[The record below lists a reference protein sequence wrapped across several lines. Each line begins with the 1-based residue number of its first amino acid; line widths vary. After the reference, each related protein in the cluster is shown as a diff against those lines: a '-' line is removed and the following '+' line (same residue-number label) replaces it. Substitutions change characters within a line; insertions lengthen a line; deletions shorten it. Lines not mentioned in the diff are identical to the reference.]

1 MKKGIIYIVICI
13 CFVQLQA
20 FAAGNDIVIKNR
32 LFSITMPEKT
42 KNTYKAEIKK
52 DRICI
57 YDKASKKAGFGGF
70 AFGIKAYKNP
80 ADHAVLPG
88 SKKLGE
94 LTDKKGELYD
104 IVLKHPTDVQYDYTK
119 SSTAPEAFKTLY
131 DLGEIITIQGVNG
144 SIYFKDQGTK
154 GEDLYND
161 ILKKHITA
169 IREKWDSTK
178 LEKENMSYMYNVIAL
193 QKSGNVL
200 NKIGYAYYD
209 ANADGI
215 DELFIGEITKGKWKG
230 IVYDMYTMVNRKPEH
245 VVSGGSRNRYFVCD
259 GTFICNEYSSG
270 AKENGYRIYA
280 LVENSTT
287 LYPQVSFKYDGYTNP
302 KKPWFISYGSDSDED
317 KWENVTEDVFKDR
330 KKVFDKYER
339 FNFLPLSKFSGLK
352 AAQPLK
358 DRYNT
363 EKEYFDYSVVLQ
375 EFPEN
380 YFYTTVKINKSKE
393 RILIITDKVNANKN
407 SYHGLFYYI
416 GENGFVYPLGYLESS
431 QPVLQ
436 SKNYLFLKDKNGYKR
451 FYISDKKINI
461 KNSKLD
467 KNAKIIEFVT
477 IKSADKF
484 SGDYGSPAGD
494 DVAKATIEGLD
505 FEYHK
510 SQYSKKYIKTL
521 MKECIKEGVKTHV
534 QMYCQMVKKLH
545 P

>member
-1 MKKGIIYIVICI
+1 
-13 CFVQLQA
+13 
-20 FAAGNDIVIKNR
+20 
-32 LFSITMPEKT
+32 MPEKT

-131 DLGEIITIQGVNG
+131 DLGETITIQGVKG
-144 SIYFKDQGTK
+144 AKYFKAQGTK
-154 GEDLYND
+154 GEDLYKD

-169 IREKWDSTK
+169 IQEKWDSVK

-287 LYPQVSFKYDGYTNP
+287 LYPQVSFKYDGYTTP
-302 KKPWFISYGSDSDED
+302 KKPWFIS
-317 KWENVTEDVFKDR
+317 
-330 KKVFDKYER
+330 
-339 FNFLPLSKFSGLK
+339 
-352 AAQPLK
+352 
-358 DRYNT
+358 
-363 EKEYFDYSVVLQ
+363 
-375 EFPEN
+375 
-380 YFYTTVKINKSKE
+380 
-393 RILIITDKVNANKN
+393 
-407 SYHGLFYYI
+407 
-416 GENGFVYPLGYLESS
+416 
-431 QPVLQ
+431 
-436 SKNYLFLKDKNGYKR
+436 
-451 FYISDKKINI
+451 
-461 KNSKLD
+461 
-467 KNAKIIEFVT
+467 
-477 IKSADKF
+477 
-484 SGDYGSPAGD
+484 
-494 DVAKATIEGLD
+494 
-505 FEYHK
+505 
-510 SQYSKKYIKTL
+510 
-521 MKECIKEGVKTHV
+521 
-534 QMYCQMVKKLH
+534 
-545 P
+545 